1 MVFTSSRIRTPIPQ
15 KVGRLSCSF
24 LINLGCLPVTLVLKA
39 LTSRPFQLS
48 AAAILAV
55 LGLNEAGFFDRKDG
69 QHPITKWIKSQ
80 HPTDE
85 ELLRSRLLA
94 LHRAAKVSS
103 HNRTTATA
111 RRPGY
116 QRVRNTAYVFISRTS
131 SLSRSNSW
139 FCLGCSHM
147 EARTTSRW
155 ARHQSS
161 TIQKSSQTMRRGSSM
176 FQTIGSFLY
185 IISTINSGL

>member
-1 MVFTSSRIRTPIPQ
+1 MSLRSGRTGLSSPSKALQIITRRAYVSHGHEHDHSQGYSHHQQPHPYTYPPESRLPL
-15 KVGRLSCSF
+15 VGCF
-24 LINLGCLPVTLVLKA
+24 LISVAHPWLLILKA

-85 ELLRSRLLA
+85 ELLRSRLLT
-94 LHRAAKVSS
+94 LHRAAKVSKN
-103 HNRTTATA
+103 NRTIATA

-116 QRVRNTAYVFISRTS
+116 QRVKNTVYV
-131 SLSRSNSW
+131 
-139 FCLGCSHM
+139 
-147 EARTTSRW
+147 
-155 ARHQSS
+155 
-161 TIQKSSQTMRRGSSM
+161 
-176 FQTIGSFLY
+176 
-185 IISTINSGL
+185 